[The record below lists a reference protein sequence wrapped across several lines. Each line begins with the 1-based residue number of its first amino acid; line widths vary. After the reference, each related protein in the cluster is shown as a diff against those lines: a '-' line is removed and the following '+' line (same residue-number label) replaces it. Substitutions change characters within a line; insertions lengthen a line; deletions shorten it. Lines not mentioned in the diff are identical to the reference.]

1 MSEELLVE
9 EGPQIDFYIQMPS
22 EADMPTVLADFYK
35 QDTETTVNPDTGEE
49 TTTNVGDPYLVQ
61 HTHHYAI
68 DVVGTIYKPTGNM
81 LTDADGNEY
90 PEMAAQP
97 GWHVNIRL
105 IGDEVRPQVEAL
117 SAYEVNPVTPE
128 RVWL

>member
-1 MSEELLVE
+1 
-9 EGPQIDFYIQMPS
+9 
-22 EADMPTVLADFYK
+22 
-35 QDTETTVNPDTGEE
+35 
-49 TTTNVGDPYLVQ
+49 
-61 HTHHYAI
+61 
-68 DVVGTIYKPTGNM
+68 M
-81 LTDADGNEY
+81 LTDPDGNEY

-105 IGDEVRPQVEAL
+105 IGDVARAQVEAL